1 MSQITVFFSDTVRK
15 KDFAVRL
22 RKNSRVQIET
32 GQQSDFSMISLNF
45 PKLRNAENP
54 AFYGHIFDPSQE
66 LFPVFK
72 QHEIF
77 VPKLKFYDIS
87 MTSAIFPKIHDF
99 FRSENCIFMRFLD
112 FS

>member
-1 MSQITVFFSDTVRK
+1 MFFSDTVRK

-22 RKNSRVQIET
+22 RKNSRVQIEI

-54 AFYGHIFDPSQE
+54 AFYGHIFDPSQGE

-99 FRSENCIFMRFLD
+99 FQVRKLHFHEIS
-112 FS
+112 